1 MSCWES
7 EIMKK
12 NITSEQILK
21 SMTLKEK
28 IGQMTQLA
36 PYFFIRDSE
45 ATVYGALRNLNINK
59 EQLYTVGSV
68 LGIGGPNEMI
78 KLQKSYLENSTHKL
92 PLVFMADVIHGYKT
106 IFPVPLAVAASFNPE
121 ISNLVG
127 KISAKEAYSSGI
139 HVVFSPMCDLSRD
152 PRWGRVVE
160 GFGEDVY
167 LAGEMAKAM
176 VEGYSNKGKLGKD
189 AVACCI
195 KHFAGYGA
203 SEGGRDYNTVDLS
216 RLSLYRD
223 YLPAYKKALDGGA
236 HMVMTSFN
244 TLDGIPATVNTF
256 LLRKILKET
265 WSSNAL
271 VISDYDSLTQV
282 IDHGLVEKQTQA
294 ALKGIQAGLDIEMA
308 SSVYLNHLEE
318 LVNEGKVSE
327 KEIDEIVKK
336 LLDFKVEL
344 GLFENPF
351 SGANKEIEDKICL
364 SEEHLNYA
372 KEAAIES
379 VVLLENNGVLP
390 LSKKQTIAI
399 IGPYATSRKLIG
411 PWSLHGRDDLHK
423 NLSEVLE
430 DNIIFSSEKENFGDY
445 TEKELEL
452 IKTADIV
459 IMALG
464 EDASLSGE
472 AHSRSD
478 IHLPNKQEQFYQAIR
493 NVVEKVVV
501 LIFGGRPLLLKEL
514 KNADALMMC
523 WFLGSSSSE
532 AIHDL
537 LYGLENPSGKLPMSF
552 PRNIGQ
558 IPVYYNHFN
567 TGRPFDPKSSNIYL
581 TQYLDVENTPLYPFG
596 YGLSYANFVYK
607 DLQLSSNII
616 SSNEKLNVKVKITNE
631 SDTFGKEVVQL
642 YIRDYVA
649 EVVRPVMELKK
660 FKKVEF
666 KPNETKTVEF
676 DLEYLDLAYFNQ
688 EGKVCLEDGK
698 IAVFVGGSSD
708 ETLRKDFQYILKK

>member
-1 MSCWES
+1 MN
-7 EIMKK
+7 K
-12 NITSEQILK
+12 NITSEKILK

-36 PYFFIRDSE
+36 PFFFIRDSE
-45 ATVYGALRNLNINK
+45 TAVYGALRNLNINK
-59 EQLYTVGSV
+59 DQLFTVGSV
-68 LGIGGPNEMI
+68 LGVGGPDEMI
-78 KLQKSYLENSTHKL
+78 KLQKSYLENSTHKV

-106 IFPVPLAVAASFNPE
+106 IFPVPLAVAASFNLE
-121 ISNLVG
+121 LSNLVG

-167 LAGEMAKAM
+167 LTGEMAKAM

-203 SEGGRDYNTVDLS
+203 SEGGRDYNTVELS

-265 WSSNAL
+265 WSSNAI
-271 VISDYDSLTQV
+271 VISDYDSLNQV
-282 IDHGLVEKQTQA
+282 IDHGLVTNQSQA
-294 ALKGIQAGLDIEMA
+294 ALKGVKAGLDIEMA
-308 SSVYLNHLEE
+308 SSVYLNHLEA
-318 LVNEGKVSE
+318 LVNDGLVSE

-336 LLDFKVEL
+336 QLDFKIEL

-351 SGANKEIEDKICL
+351 FGANKELEQSLCL

-372 KEAAIES
+372 KDAALES
-379 VVLLENNGVLP
+379 VVMLENNGVLP
-390 LSKKQTIAI
+390 LNKKQTIAL
-399 IGPYATSRKLIG
+399 IGPYATSRNLIG
-411 PWSLHGRDDLHK
+411 PWSWHGRYDFHK
-423 NLSEVLE
+423 NLAEVLE
-430 DNIIFSSEKENFGDY
+430 ENIIFSSEKENISDY
-445 TEKELEL
+445 TDNELEL
-452 IKTADIV
+452 IKSADIV

-478 IHLPNKQEQFYQAIR
+478 IHLPNKQEQFYKDVRMISD
-493 NVVEKVVV
+493 KVVV
-501 LIFGGRPLLLKEL
+501 LVFGGRPLLLKEL

-532 AIHDL
+532 AVHDL
-537 LYGLENPSGKLPMSF
+537 LYGVVNPSGKLPMSF
-552 PRNIGQ
+552 PRNMGQ
-558 IPVYYNHFN
+558 IPVYYNHLN
-567 TGRPFDPKSSNIYL
+567 TGRPFNPESSNIYL
-581 TQYLDVENTPLYPFG
+581 SKYLDVENTPLYPFG

-607 DLQLSSNII
+607 NIQVIRYLAKI
-616 SSNEKLNVKVKITNE
+616 S
-631 SDTFGKEVVQL
+631 
-642 YIRDYVA
+642 
-649 EVVRPVMELKK
+649 
-660 FKKVEF
+660 
-666 KPNETKTVEF
+666 
-676 DLEYLDLAYFNQ
+676 
-688 EGKVCLEDGK
+688 
-698 IAVFVGGSSD
+698 
-708 ETLRKDFQYILKK
+708 

>member
-1 MSCWES
+1 MSILES
-7 EIMKK
+7 EIMKE

-21 SMTLKEK
+21 TMTLKEK

-36 PYFFIRDSE
+36 PYFFISDSE
-45 ATVYGALRNLNINK
+45 TAVYGALRNLNINK
-59 EQLYTVGSV
+59 DQLFTVGSV
-68 LGIGGPNEMI
+68 LGISGPDEMI
-78 KLQKSYLENSTHKL
+78 KLQKLYLENSTRKV

-106 IFPVPLAVAASFNPE
+106 IFPVPLAVAASFNLE
-121 ISNLVG
+121 LSRLTG

-139 HVVFSPMCDLSRD
+139 HVVFSPMCDVSRD

-167 LAGEMAKAM
+167 LTGEMAKAM
-176 VEGYSNKGKLGKD
+176 VEGYSNNGKLGKD
-189 AVACCI
+189 SVACCI

-203 SEGGRDYNTVDLS
+203 SEGGRDYNTVELS

-244 TLDGIPATVNTF
+244 TLDGVPATVNTF

-265 WSSNAL
+265 WSSNAM

-282 IDHGLVEKQTQA
+282 IDHGQAANQPEA
-294 ALKGIQAGLDIEMA
+294 ALKGIKAGLDIEMA
-308 SSVYLNHLEE
+308 SSVYLNHLEG
-318 LVNEGKVSE
+318 LVNKGLVSE
-327 KEIDEIVKK
+327 EQIDGIVKK
-336 LLDFKVEL
+336 QLDFKIEL

-351 SGANKEIEDKICL
+351 SGASKEMEQSICL

-372 KEAAIES
+372 KDAALEA

-390 LSKKQTIAI
+390 LNKKQTIAL

-423 NLSEVLE
+423 NLNEVLE
-430 DNIIFSSEKENFGDY
+430 ENIIFTSEKGNISDY

-452 IKTADIV
+452 IKSADIV

-478 IHLPNKQEQFYQAIR
+478 IHLPNKQEQFYLDTRKI
-493 NVVEKVVV
+493 VEKVVV

-537 LYGLENPSGKLPMSF
+537 LYGIKSPSGKLPMSF

-558 IPVYYNHFN
+558 IPIYYNHFN

-581 TQYLDVENTPLYPFG
+581 SKYLDVENTPLYPFG
-596 YGLSYANFVYK
+596 YGLSYANFVYE
-607 DLQLSSNII
+607 DLQI
-616 SSNEKLNVKVKITNE
+616 SSDNISSKDKLSIKVKITNQ
-631 SDTFGKEVVQL
+631 SKISGKEVVQL

-649 EVVRPVMELKK
+649 EVVRPVMELKR

-666 KPNETKTVEF
+666 KPNETKIVEF
-676 DLEYLDLAYFNQ
+676 VLEYADLAYFDQ
-688 EGKVCLEDGK
+688 EGNVCLEDGK

-708 ETLRKDFQYILKK
+708 KTISKDFHIKIEK